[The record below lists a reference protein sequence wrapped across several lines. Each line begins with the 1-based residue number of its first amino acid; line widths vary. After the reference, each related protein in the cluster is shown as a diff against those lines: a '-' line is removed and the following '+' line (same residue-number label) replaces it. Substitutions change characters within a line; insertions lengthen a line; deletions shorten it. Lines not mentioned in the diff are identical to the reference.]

1 MDELEKVIQNK
12 DSSDDF
18 DEFVKEIVI
27 NGKDADVDKKSEE
40 VTSPFKS
47 DTPVV

>member
-27 NGKDADVDKKSEE
+27 NNKDADVDK
-40 VTSPFKS
+40 
-47 DTPVV
+47 